1 MLPPNPRRDPRAPCG
16 IGHGTG
22 WFGSRSDSSRYHP
35 RQRRVINREWPIL
48 QNRILQETQ
57 GYQTPS
63 RHSST
68 KLVPDIQPVVL
79 RSLHRVDLVQGIRI
93 TFLTSPS
100 CKPETHLDVLQWQG
114 YDVGVVFL
122 FPALHALQLSCA
134 ATHTSAS
141 SHMDCAPLSRMTMW
155 TSTNTL
161 SHSDDKVEHGH
172 MILIALS
179 GSPAATQRLFR
190 PFTASNRCYRRRRG
204 QKVVCF
210 GIFDQKMYVLVFFH
224 FLPVHHQSF
233 THL

>member
-1 MLPPNPRRDPRAPCG
+1 MHAAPRGIVASTEGWCHAPSQPSPG
-16 IGHGTG
+16 PQSAMRGSGMAQGGSGHAQIPAATIPD
-22 WFGSRSDSSRYHP
+22 R
-35 RQRRVINREWPIL
+35 RRVINREWPIL

-179 GSPAATQRLFR
+179 GSPAANATFVQALHGVESLLSEASGSESGLFR
-190 PFTASNRCYRRRRG
+190 Y
-204 QKVVCF
+204 
-210 GIFDQKMYVLVFFH
+210 L
-224 FLPVHHQSF
+224 
-233 THL
+233 